1 MDEVGKI
8 TRAAGVV
15 GFFTLLSRV
24 FGLLRDIVIG
34 YLFGARGPADA
45 FFVAFRIP
53 NLLRRLTA
61 EGAFSVG
68 FVPVFTD
75 YLTNRTKEEALE
87 VARLVF
93 TFAALVLGVLT
104 VLGILFASPLTYLF
118 APGFFANAEKF
129 DLAVFL
135 TRLMFPYVF
144 FVSLVALAMGF
155 LNSFR
160 HFMAPAL
167 SPVLLN
173 VSIIVCALMVT
184 PMLSEPVV
192 SLGYGVL
199 LGGII
204 QLSLQIPFLSRY
216 GLSFVP
222 CFRFKHT
229 ALRRLVLLMGPAVL
243 GAAVYQVN
251 VLVSTVLASMLAE
264 GSVSSLYYAD
274 RLLQFPLGI
283 FAIAMGTAALPSFS
297 SLAARK
303 DFTALKDGLSYSL
316 RLVNFIT
323 LPATLGLM
331 VLSVPVFAL
340 LFQRGAF
347 DAHTTMLAAQALVL
361 FSLGLW
367 GISGTK
373 IVVPAFYALEDTKTP
388 VTVALFTFALN
399 FLLSLILMGPV
410 SAGWDAGGF
419 GGAIAGISQTLGIF
433 SLSHGGLAL
442 ANSISS
448 TCQFLVLLL
457 ILQGRIGGFPW
468 KEFSISFLRSLFN
481 ALLMALPLSLIVRR
495 IDWVG
500 LEGSPITPS
509 ALFLFTLVGG
519 VILYV
524 ALSYIS
530 RSPER
535 HVIVR
540 AASAITRRL
549 TNQKHPSG
557 WSS

>member
-1 MDEVGKI
+1 MDEVGRI

-15 GFFTLLSRV
+15 GFFTLLSRI
-24 FGLLRDIVIG
+24 FGLLRDIIVA
-34 YLFGARGPADA
+34 YLFGARGTADA

-61 EGAFSVG
+61 EGAFSAG

-87 VARLVF
+87 VARVVF
-93 TFAALVLGVLT
+93 TFAALVLGALT

-118 APGFFANAEKF
+118 APGFYADGEKF
-129 DLAVFL
+129 NLAVFL

-173 VSIIVCALMVT
+173 VSIIVCALMIT
-184 PMLSEPVV
+184 PFLSEPVV

-204 QLSLQIPFLSRY
+204 QLALQFPFLSRY
-216 GLSFVP
+216 GLTFSPDFH
-222 CFRFKHT
+222 FKHP
-229 ALRRLVLLMGPAVL
+229 ALKRLLLLMGPAVL

-251 VLVSTVLASMLAE
+251 VLVSTILASMLVE
-264 GSVSSLYYAD
+264 GSVSYLYYAD

-283 FAIAMGTAALPSFS
+283 FAIALGTAALPSFS

-303 DFTALKDGLSYSL
+303 DFRALQEGLSYSL

-331 VLSVPVFAL
+331 VLSAPVFAL

-347 DAHTTMLAAQALVL
+347 DARTTMLTAQALVF
-361 FSLGLW
+361 FSFGLW
-367 GISGTK
+367 GISGTRL
-373 IVVPAFYALEDTKTP
+373 VVPAFYALEDTKTP
-388 VTVALFTFALN
+388 VKVALFTFALN

-410 SAGWDAGGF
+410 TGGQNAGGF
-419 GGAIAGISQTLGIF
+419 ARGIAAISQTLGMF

-448 TCQFLVLLL
+448 TCHFLVLLL
-457 ILQGRIGGFPW
+457 ILHGRLGQFAW
-468 KEFSISFLRSLFN
+468 RAYSISFLRNLFN
-481 ALLMALPLSLIVRR
+481 ALLMALPLILVVRR

-500 LEGSPITPS
+500 LEGSLLTRI
-509 ALFLFTLVGG
+509 ALFFLIMAGGLF
-519 VILYV
+519 LYV
-524 ALSYIS
+524 ALSYLF

-535 HVIVR
+535 HVIVQV
-540 AASAITRRL
+540 ASAIRRRA
-549 TNQKHPSG
+549 TNQNLPS
-557 WSS
+557 S